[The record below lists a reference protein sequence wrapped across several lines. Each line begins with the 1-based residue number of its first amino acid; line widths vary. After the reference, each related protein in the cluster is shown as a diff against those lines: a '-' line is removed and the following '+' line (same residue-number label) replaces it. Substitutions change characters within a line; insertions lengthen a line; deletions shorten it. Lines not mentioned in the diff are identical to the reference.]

1 MGRPWKSCMGDDE
14 RGAEDH
20 ILIQR
25 FLAGEEVAFERL
37 VERYYQRIDRLAQQ
51 VIRHPMAAE
60 DITQE
65 VFLRAYR
72 AIPRFRGEA
81 SFYSWLY
88 RIAINL
94 CLNHLRQQAN
104 HLALAAEPDG
114 AAVAADPSSL
124 LETQEQEHLVRKAI
138 DALPPHY
145 RVAVIL
151 RDLEGLS
158 YQEIADILGIPLGT
172 VKSRINFGK
181 RLLREKLRGV
191 LGDDAL

>member
-1 MGRPWKSCMGDDE
+1 MDGDEQD
-14 RGAEDH
+14 AEDH
-20 ILIQR
+20 RLIQR
-25 FLAGEEVAFERL
+25 VLAGDETAFERL
-37 VERYYQRIDRLAQQ
+37 VERYYPRIDRLAQQ
-51 VIRHPMAAE
+51 IVRHPMTAE

-72 AIPRFRGEA
+72 SLPRFRGEA

-88 RIAINL
+88 RITINL
-94 CLNHLRQQAN
+94 CLNHLRRQAN
-104 HLALAAEPDG
+104 RLSPAEEPDDL
-114 AAVAADPSSL
+114 ATPAADPSAL
-124 LETQEQEHLVRKAI
+124 LETQELERLVRRAI

-158 YQEIADILGIPLGT
+158 YEEIADILGIPLGT

-181 RLLREKLRGV
+181 RLLKEKLRAI

>member
-1 MGRPWKSCMGDDE
+1 MGEDE

-20 ILIQR
+20 FLIQR
-25 FLAGEEVAFERL
+25 FLAGDVRAFDGL

-51 VIRHPMAAE
+51 VVRNPLAAE

-65 VFLRAYR
+65 VFLRAYQ
-72 AIPRFRGEA
+72 ALPRFRGEA

-94 CLNHLRQQAN
+94 CLNYLRQRAN
-104 HLALAAEPDG
+104 RLSAPEEPD
-114 AAVAADPSSL
+114 VSSPSSAADPSAL
-124 LETQEQEHLVRKAI
+124 LEVQERERLVRGAI
-138 DALPPHY
+138 DALPTQY
-145 RVAVIL
+145 RVAIIL

-172 VKSRINFGK
+172 VKSRLNFAK
-181 RLLREKLRGV
+181 HLLRQALQAIMEE
-191 LGDDAL
+191 DA

>member
-1 MGRPWKSCMGDDE
+1 MGNDE

-25 FLAGEEVAFERL
+25 FLAGEEAAFERL

-51 VIRHPMAAE
+51 VVRHPMAAE

-72 AIPRFRGEA
+72 ALPRFRGDA

-94 CLNHLRQQAN
+94 CFNYLRRQAN
-104 HLALAAEPDG
+104 HVSAADEPEVSALP
-114 AAVAADPSSL
+114 VAADPSAL
-124 LETQEQEHLVRKAI
+124 LENQERERLVRRAI
-138 DALPPHY
+138 DALPAHY
-145 RVAVIL
+145 RVAIIL
-151 RDLEGLS
+151 RDLEGFS
-158 YQEIADILGIPLGT
+158 YHEIADILSIPLGT

-181 RLLREKLRGV
+181 RLLRESLRAV
-191 LGDDAL
+191 LNDDA

>member
-1 MGRPWKSCMGDDE
+1 MGNDE
-14 RGAEDH
+14 RDAEDH

-25 FLAGEEVAFERL
+25 FLAGEEAAFACL

-51 VIRHPMAAE
+51 VVRHPMAAE

-72 AIPRFRGEA
+72 ALPRFRGDA

-94 CLNHLRQQAN
+94 CLNYLRRQAN
-104 HLALAAEPDG
+104 HVSTADEPEVSALP
-114 AAVAADPSSL
+114 VAADPSVL
-124 LETQEQEHLVRKAI
+124 LENQERERLVRRAI
-138 DALPPHY
+138 DALPAHY
-145 RVAVIL
+145 RVAIIL
-151 RDLEGLS
+151 RDLEGFS
-158 YQEIADILGIPLGT
+158 YQEIADILSIPLGT

-181 RLLREKLRGV
+181 RLLRESLHAV
-191 LGDDAL
+191 LNDDAS

>member
-1 MGRPWKSCMGDDE
+1 MGDDE

-20 ILIQR
+20 VLIQR
-25 FLAGEEVAFERL
+25 FLAGEEAAFERL

-51 VIRHPMAAE
+51 VVRHPMAAE
-60 DITQE
+60 DIAQE

-72 AIPRFRGEA
+72 GLPRFRGEA

-94 CLNHLRQQAN
+94 CLNYLRRQAQQTSPPQDFEAS
-104 HLALAAEPDG
+104 APPAAP
-114 AAVAADPSSL
+114 DPSVL
-124 LETQEQEHLVRKAI
+124 LETQERHRLIHRAI
-138 DALPPHY
+138 DALPARY
-145 RVAVIL
+145 RIAIIL

-158 YQEIADILGIPLGT
+158 YQEIADVLDVPLGT

-181 RLLREKLRGV
+181 QLLRKALSPF
-191 LGDDAL
+191 LDADAL

>member
-1 MGRPWKSCMGDDE
+1 MGDDE

-25 FLAGEEVAFERL
+25 FLAGEVGAFERL

-51 VIRHPMAAE
+51 VVRHPPAAE

-72 AIPRFRGEA
+72 ALPRFRGEA
-81 SFYSWLY
+81 SLYSWLY
-88 RIAINL
+88 RITLNL
-94 CLNHLRQQAN
+94 CLNYLRQQAN
-104 HLALAAEPDG
+104 RVSTVEDPD
-114 AAVAADPSSL
+114 ASTPPVSADPSSL
-124 LETQEQEHLVRKAI
+124 LENQERERLVRGAI
-138 DALPPHY
+138 DALPAHY
-145 RVAVIL
+145 RVAIIL

-181 RLLREKLRGV
+181 HLLREALRDIW
-191 LGDDAL
+191 DDEAL

>member
-1 MGRPWKSCMGDDE
+1 MDGDE

-20 ILIQR
+20 LLVQR
-25 FLAGEEVAFERL
+25 FLAGEEAAFERL

-51 VIRHPMAAE
+51 VVRHPMAAE

-72 AIPRFRGEA
+72 GLARFRGDA

-88 RIAINL
+88 RITINL
-94 CLNHLRQQAN
+94 CLNYLRHREPRLSTAQDSAAA
-104 HLALAAEPDG
+104 ALPT
-114 AAVAADPSSL
+114 AADPSL
-124 LETQEQEHLVRKAI
+124 VLEAREREHLIRNAI
-138 DALPPHY
+138 DALPAHY
-145 RVAVIL
+145 RVAIIL

-181 RLLREKLRGV
+181 GLLRKALRAF
-191 LGDDAL
+191 LETDAL

>member
-1 MGRPWKSCMGDDE
+1 MGHDE

-20 ILIQR
+20 LLIQR
-25 FLAGEEVAFERL
+25 FRAGEVGAFEGL

-51 VIRHPMAAE
+51 VVRHPLAAE

-72 AIPRFRGEA
+72 ALPRFRGEA

-94 CLNHLRQQAN
+94 CFNYLREQAN
-104 HLALAAEPDG
+104 RLSTVEDPDVSALP
-114 AAVAADPSSL
+114 VAADPSAL
-124 LETQEQEHLVRKAI
+124 LEHQERERLVRGAI

-145 RVAVIL
+145 RVAIIL
-151 RDLEGLS
+151 RDLEGFS
-158 YQEIADILGIPLGT
+158 YQEIAEILGIPLGT

-181 RLLREKLRGV
+181 HLLREALRA
-191 LGDDAL
+191 LLEDDA

>member
-1 MGRPWKSCMGDDE
+1 MGDEE

-51 VIRHPMAAE
+51 VVRHPMAAE

-65 VFLRAYR
+65 CFLRAYR
-72 AIPRFRGEA
+72 ALPRFRGDA
-81 SFYSWLY
+81 SLYSWLY
-88 RIAINL
+88 RITINL
-94 CLNHLRQQAN
+94 CLNYLRR
-104 HLALAAEPDG
+104 HALQVSTAQDFDASALP
-114 AAVAADPSSL
+114 AADPAVV
-124 LETQEQEHLVRKAI
+124 LESQERERLIRSAI
-138 DALPPHY
+138 DTLPAHY
-145 RVAVIL
+145 RVAIIL

-158 YQEIADILGIPLGT
+158 YQEIADILSIPLGT

-181 RLLREKLRGV
+181 RLLRKTLRAF
-191 LGDDAL
+191 LDDDPL

>member
-1 MGRPWKSCMGDDE
+1 MGDDE
-14 RGAEDH
+14 QGAEDH

-25 FLAGEEVAFERL
+25 FIAGEEAAFDRL

-51 VIRHPMAAE
+51 VVRHPMAAE

-65 VFLRAYR
+65 CFLRAYR
-72 AIPRFRGEA
+72 ALPRFRGEA

-88 RIAINL
+88 RITINL
-94 CLNHLRQQAN
+94 SLNYLRRQA
-104 HLALAAEPDG
+104 HQVPTTHDSDASALPAAT
-114 AAVAADPSSL
+114 DPSVV
-124 LETQEQEHLVRKAI
+124 LEAQERERLIRSAV
-138 DALPPHY
+138 DTLPAHY
-145 RVAVIL
+145 RITIIL

-181 RLLREKLRGV
+181 RLLRKTLRAF
-191 LGDDAL
+191 LDDDPL

>member
-1 MGRPWKSCMGDDE
+1 MDGDEQD
-14 RGAEDH
+14 AEDH
-20 ILIQR
+20 PLIQR
-25 FLAGEEVAFERL
+25 FLAGEEAAFEGL
-37 VERYYQRIDRLAQQ
+37 VERYYQRIDRLAQH
-51 VIRHPMAAE
+51 VVRHPTVAE

-94 CLNHLRQQAN
+94 CLNHLRRQAN
-104 HLALAAEPDG
+104 RLSLAAEPED

-124 LETQEQEHLVRKAI
+124 LEAQEQERLVRRAI

-145 RVAVIL
+145 RIAVIL

-191 LGDDAL
+191 LDDDAL